1 MVKHSS
7 EEIKK
12 RAKPLIDL
20 LVEKG
25 HPHMSIIVN
34 ENHIKVVEDVVSIP
48 IKEND

>member
-1 MVKHSS
+1 MECSS
-7 EEIKK
+7 EELKK

-20 LVEKG
+20 LIEKG

-34 ENHIKVVEDVVSIP
+34 EKHIKVVEDVVYIP